1 MNQSHIIAN
10 IDQTM
15 TGDPIERA
23 ILFITFY
30 GLLDYIEE
38 IVNEFETVQTEE
50 EKHDDKYI
58 YSVHWYPYLKYVNDL
73 NMDTNM
79 MLTHLV
85 QTVKEKK
92 ITHIFWLFLPENA
105 SFYATLHHNIPG
117 VKFIFYNFDD
127 LKNFNVANLGI
138 ANHMDYFIQPT
149 LINHPKY
156 SLVLGNNVYY
166 IPHYVHVDLVCLT
179 GVDEMAINMCE
190 YESIDNK
197 IDCMIIVENCYQQCD
212 VIERNTLNGYINGI
226 KNALIDHDYT
236 FKLYGDVELE
246 NMYPDIYE
254 DELNVMNEGIRYM
267 NTGCVVI
274 LDVADDVSKRFSEK
288 IINASLNKKKIFT
301 NSYGIDIFVRK
312 FDSNADSQI
321 IDMNDI
327 NPLIGYIE
335 TTKLNNDQIQENR
348 NTMMHDNQK
357 YNIRNWVYNIL
368 SLISNDNII

>member
-1 MNQSHIIAN
+1 MNKSHN
-10 IDQTM
+10 IH
-15 TGDPIERA
+15 GDPTERA

-73 NMDTNM
+73 NMDTSM

-85 QTVKEKK
+85 QTAKEKK

-149 LINHPKY
+149 LINQPKY
-156 SLVLGNNVYY
+156 SLILRNNVYY

-179 GVDEMAINMCE
+179 GINEMAINMCE

-212 VIERNTLNGYINGI
+212 VTERNTLNGYINSI
-226 KNALIDHDYT
+226 KNTLIDHDYT
-236 FKLYGDVELE
+236 FKLYGDAELE
-246 NMYPDIYE
+246 NVYPDIYE

-301 NSYGIDIFVRK
+301 NSYGMDIFVRK

-348 NTMMHDNQK
+348 NTMIHDNQK

-368 SLISNDNII
+368 SLISDNNII

>member
-1 MNQSHIIAN
+1 MNKSHN
-10 IDQTM
+10 IH
-15 TGDPIERA
+15 GDPTERA

-73 NMDTNM
+73 NMDTSM

-85 QTVKEKK
+85 QTAKEKK

-149 LINHPKY
+149 LINQPKY
-156 SLVLGNNVYY
+156 SLILRNNVYY

-179 GVDEMAINMCE
+179 GINEMAMN
-190 YESIDNK
+190 
-197 IDCMIIVENCYQQCD
+197 
-212 VIERNTLNGYINGI
+212 VI
-226 KNALIDHDYT
+226 H
-236 FKLYGDVELE
+236 
-246 NMYPDIYE
+246 
-254 DELNVMNEGIRYM
+254 
-267 NTGCVVI
+267 
-274 LDVADDVSKRFSEK
+274 
-288 IINASLNKKKIFT
+288 
-301 NSYGIDIFVRK
+301 
-312 FDSNADSQI
+312 
-321 IDMNDI
+321 
-327 NPLIGYIE
+327 
-335 TTKLNNDQIQENR
+335 
-348 NTMMHDNQK
+348 
-357 YNIRNWVYNIL
+357 
-368 SLISNDNII
+368 